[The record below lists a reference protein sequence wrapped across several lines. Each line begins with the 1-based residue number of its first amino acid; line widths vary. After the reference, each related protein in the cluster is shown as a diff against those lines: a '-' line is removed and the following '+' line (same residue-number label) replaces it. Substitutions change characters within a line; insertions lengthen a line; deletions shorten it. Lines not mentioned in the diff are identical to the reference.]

1 MSITRLTLDLRTWR
15 RMLYV
20 SELTGRLDPYPGIE
34 QISWMLKDQNDR
46 DIMRRHYL
54 IQPGKQLFPER
65 EVGRHA
71 VDLAQA
77 RREGFH
83 LEYVLQELRQILTVF
98 QPTLIVFEWEL
109 TQHLLSEAP
118 IAENQWDAEEVP
130 SVFCVR
136 ANADKLPSFPPYR
149 GTLEGMSR
157 RLFDRELL
165 GFDGTY
171 YLEALWDCYRTVY
184 EKTKWIKS
192 PLNQTQ
198 S

>member
-1 MSITRLTLDLRTWR
+1 MSITRLALDHRTWR

-34 QISWMLKDQNDR
+34 QISWVLKDPKDR
-46 DIMRRHYL
+46 DIMRRHYI
-54 IQPGKQLFPER
+54 IQPGEQVFPER

-77 RREGFH
+77 RKEGFH

-109 TQHLLSEAP
+109 SKHLFREAP
-118 IAENQWDAEEVP
+118 IAENQWDEEEVS

-157 RLFDRELL
+157 RLLDREIF
-165 GFDGTY
+165 GSDGSH
-171 YLEALWDCYRTVY
+171 YLEALWDCYLKVH
-184 EKTKWIKS
+184 EKTKWMQGPI
-192 PLNQTQ
+192 NQA
-198 S
+198 

>member
-1 MSITRLTLDLRTWR
+1 MPITRLTLDLRTWR

-20 SELTGRLDPYPGIE
+20 SALHDRLDPYPGLE
-34 QISWMLKDQNDR
+34 QISWILKDQKDR
-46 DIMRRHYL
+46 DILRRHYI
-54 IQPGKQLFPER
+54 IQPGNQLFPSR

-98 QPTLIVFEWEL
+98 QPTLIVFEWDIAKR
-109 TQHLLSEAP
+109 LLVEAP
-118 IAENQWDAEEVP
+118 IAENQWNAEEVQ

-157 RLFDRELL
+157 RLFQRELL
-165 GFDGTY
+165 GSDGMAY
-171 YLEALWDCYRTVY
+171 AEALWDCYLKVY
-184 EKTKWIKS
+184 DKTKFLHQ
-192 PLNQTQ
+192 PLNQGL
-198 S
+198 